1 MKKIQV
7 LSFLLAVLFL
17 LICLPGCSSHR
28 VVKRYKGAQAERY
41 LKGRIWVDRFPQDRK
56 QPFLVYYF
64 DDSEPLG
71 IHIRAYSSYK
81 RLSEYFSFA
90 SDSERISFLFLHDDR
105 KADSKYILEEI
116 KPEGRFNL
124 KLTLVTDPQEKGKK
138 GEYFSNTAWS
148 GSDAFMVGDELLN
161 FHRQRN

>member
-7 LSFLLAVLFL
+7 LSCALAVLFM
-17 LICLPGCSSHR
+17 LICLPRCSSHK

-41 LKGRIWVDRFPQDRK
+41 LKGRLWIDRFPQDRK

-71 IHIRAYSSYK
+71 IHIRAYSTYK

-90 SDSERISFLFLHDDR
+90 SDSDRLSFTFLHDER
-105 KADSKYILEEI
+105 KADSRYIIEEI

-124 KLTLVTDPQEKGKK
+124 KLTLVNDPQEKGKK
-138 GEYFSNTAWS
+138 CEYFSNTAWS
-148 GSDAFMVGDELLN
+148 NKDAFMVKDELMN
-161 FHRQRN
+161 FHRSRN